1 MSPLLDDAVL
11 RSTVAVSLVADA
23 LALVAGDSLAGAAAV
38 VVVVVP
44 DPPPHAVS
52 EAARAITAR
61 PTLSC
66 FFMCC
71 SLARAGRLGDRR
83 YLE

>member
-1 MSPLLDDAVL
+1 VALSLADDEADSLAV
-11 RSTVAVSLVADA
+11 
-23 LALVAGDSLAGAAAV
+23 VAGDSLAGAAAV

-71 SLARAGRLGDRR
+71 SLARAGRLRDRR